1 MLSYFFPRSVAYML
15 IISLFFHVL
24 SALLVIAIFNVLFL
38 ISLSG
43 LLEEPIL
50 SLIYLILVSWDQT
63 LPSLN
68 RLTFV

>member
-38 ISLSG
+38 ISPSG

-63 LPSLN
+63 LPSPN
-68 RLTFV
+68 PLTFV